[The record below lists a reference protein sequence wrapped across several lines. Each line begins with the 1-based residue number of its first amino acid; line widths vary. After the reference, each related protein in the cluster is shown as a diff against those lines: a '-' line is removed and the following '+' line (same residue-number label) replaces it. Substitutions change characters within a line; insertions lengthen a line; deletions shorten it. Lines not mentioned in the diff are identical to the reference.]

1 VYHKKDFSNWIV
13 FEDDDYFV
21 INKPP
26 YISTLAD
33 RSGAISVLEL
43 AKEHLKDCQVC
54 HRLDKETSGAL
65 VIAKKADAYK
75 HANTQFAER
84 TIEKIYH
91 AVADDLHNF
100 KNEEIDLP
108 LHTGSSGMV
117 RVNNKTG
124 KPSITVVSSLKHFK
138 YHTLFECRPV
148 TGRTHQIR
156 VHLAAIG
163 APLVADIVYGGKDLF
178 LSQIKKKYRPKLEM
192 EERPIMARVAL
203 HAYLI
208 KFKDLKGNWHQVA
221 CPYPKD
227 FRTVINQLEK
237 NS

>member
-1 VYHKKDFSNWIV
+1 MYHKKDFRNWLV
-13 FEDDDYFV
+13 FEDDDYLV

-26 YISTLAD
+26 YVSTLAD
-33 RSGAISVLEL
+33 RTGAISVLDL
-43 AKEHLKDCQVC
+43 ANEYNKGCQVC

-65 VIAKKADAYK
+65 IIAKKPEAYK
-75 HANTQFAER
+75 NANSQFADR
-84 TIEKIYH
+84 AIEKTYH

-108 LHTGSSGMV
+108 LYIGSSGMV
-117 RVNNKTG
+117 RVNYNTG
-124 KPSITVVSSLKHFK
+124 KPSTTVVTSIKQYK
-138 YHTLFECRPV
+138 YHTLFECKPI
-148 TGRTHQIR
+148 TGRMHQIR

-163 APLVADIVYGGKDLF
+163 APLVADLVYGGKDLY
-178 LSQIKKKYRPKLEM
+178 LSHIKKKYKPKLEI

-203 HAYLI
+203 HAYSIL
-208 KFKDLKGNWHQVA
+208 FKDLGGNEQHIT

-227 FRTVINQLEK
+227 FRTVITQLEK